1 MLKEAETRE
10 QNRGIELLWTGWL
23 PFPAAHLNC
32 GPLQEL
38 LKKLTGV
45 NLPIWTAASGW
56 TIKWLPEWPLLLS
69 SSVFL
74 PQTLSTFHLLHFS
87 PLWFLLLIFISFLC
101 HSELPAPL
109 FLTAL
114 FNSSSILHLPRL
126 SITPSFSCCSLSVCF
141 CLSPCLLLRPACLLS
156 VSIKTSLPPACAEE
170 KEALKTKKSNCLL
183 ASNSPR
189 HPLQPLLASWRE
201 DGEEE

>member
-1 MLKEAETRE
+1 MA
-10 QNRGIELLWTGWL
+10 

-69 SSVFL
+69 SFVFL

-87 PLWFLLLIFISFLC
+87 PLWFLLFILITFFYVILNY
-101 HSELPAPL
+101 LPRYFSLPYL
-109 FLTAL
+109 IPAL
-114 FNSSSILHLPRL
+114 FCTFHVFPSLFPSSA
-126 SITPSFSCCSLSVCF
+126 SLSDCF
-141 CLSPCLLLRPACLLS
+141 CLSPQTCLSAVCERQTFSATCLCRGEGSLEDEEIKLS
-156 VSIKTSLPPACAEE
+156 ASI
-170 KEALKTKKSNCLL
+170 
-183 ASNSPR
+183 
-189 HPLQPLLASWRE
+189 
-201 DGEEE
+201 